1 MSSREDSPAR
11 ERQRPLHSPPR
22 TNYLT
27 ALRQDTCSER
37 VIMPS
42 ILAMLIFGVVALM
55 FGPIVGTLRAESYQP
70 AAAAA
75 VQGTAPGTA
84 EPAVAIETR
93 KFPAPSHTYET
104 DGAAGFRDRLISATL
119 KRPWNPD
126 DYILKREMVEPLA
139 DSGNIAV
146 TFVNYNH
153 LDFAKNW
160 AYHMEKTGCTAYIMG
175 AMDEETL
182 KELVKLNIPTFYMA
196 SNLTTNDFGRFTKDF
211 LDMGRKKAAMVESFL
226 ALGFDTLVSDVDA
239 VWLRNPFPFFK
250 KFKDA
255 DMLVS
260 SEIYQTTS
268 VAEGLEGLSGARH
281 GVNIG
286 VMFLRPRALSF
297 VQEWI
302 ANMESD
308 PKVWD
313 QAELNHLFYSN
324 MTSARDRSDGLL
336 SIFNGK
342 LVGGVLPNSLF
353 CNGNSYMEETSWDG
367 GLRPYSIHASGIH
380 SATSGK
386 RSRLREWGFWHDEP
400 ERFTHPVGFLSYDNH
415 VPLELLKEVRDFNNR
430 SWTVPGVLPHFK
442 LVNAQLSQLRVALV
456 AAKELGGA
464 AAVLP
469 HLWFGKEFN
478 AWPGFGY
485 LHEPRLKKPFAA
497 PADYTMDLVRMDH
510 EIPNEYREFSFLGK
524 PEATSLLA
532 ARVVVTICQPEAD
545 EDCEEG
551 EAPALPKDDAVRL
564 KPNRSLYQLRT
575 ALSHLYK
582 SYKVVHFLG
591 RMDRAVLLSASEVT
605 SYNERMRSWAGAFC
619 CVEGKPGHIL
629 YDLFWDV
636 PGHINRFNKVQEGP
650 WEPMPGP

>member
-1 MSSREDSPAR
+1 
-11 ERQRPLHSPPR
+11 
-22 TNYLT
+22 
-27 ALRQDTCSER
+27 
-37 VIMPS
+37 
-42 ILAMLIFGVVALM
+42 
-55 FGPIVGTLRAESYQP
+55 
-70 AAAAA
+70 
-75 VQGTAPGTA
+75 
-84 EPAVAIETR
+84 
-93 KFPAPSHTYET
+93 
-104 DGAAGFRDRLISATL
+104 
-119 KRPWNPD
+119 
-126 DYILKREMVEPLA
+126 MVEPLA

-582 SYKVVHFLG
+582 SYKVPPEAGWPHVSSPREPHACSSMRVRAPPGKEAGPSCAHPQEPLLHRCLQVVHFLG